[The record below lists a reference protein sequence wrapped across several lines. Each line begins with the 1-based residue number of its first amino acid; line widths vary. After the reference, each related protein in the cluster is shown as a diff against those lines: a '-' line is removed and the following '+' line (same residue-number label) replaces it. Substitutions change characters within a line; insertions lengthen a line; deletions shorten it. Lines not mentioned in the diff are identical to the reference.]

1 MVMMDD
7 SRVDSAAPVDTASSI
22 NDLRPKMRLDGCV
35 TKIDLYGAFVD
46 IGIGQ
51 DALIHISRLKR
62 GRVNRVSEVLSE
74 GDQISVYVDKVEKET
89 GRVSL
94 TMIKP
99 LDVTWGDLKRG
110 NTYTGKITRL
120 EPYGAFVDIGAERP
134 GLVHVS
140 ELGEE
145 FVRHPDQ
152 LHSVGDDIAVRVLN
166 FDRKKRRIDLTIADS
181 DLDEESSEGEEE
193 AEDAAS
199 TAMEIALRRALEGS
213 DMPHAEGRRPRSR
226 RTGARGRG
234 KRSQDDLLAR
244 TLRSRKS

>member
-1 MVMMDD
+1 MMDD
-7 SRVDSAAPVDTASSI
+7 NGLDSAAAVDTPSNI
-22 NDLRPKMRLDGCV
+22 HDLRPKMRLDGCV

-46 IGIGQ
+46 IGVGR
-51 DALIHISRLKR
+51 DALIHISKLKQ
-62 GRVNRVSEVLSE
+62 GQVNRVSEVLSE
-74 GDQISVYVDKVEKET
+74 GDQISVYVDKVEKES

-110 NTYTGKITRL
+110 NIYKGKITRL

-145 FVRHPDQ
+145 FVRRPDE
-152 LHSVGDDIAVRVLN
+152 LHSVGDDIAVRVLSV
-166 FDRKKRRIDLTIADS
+166 DRKKRRIDLTIADS
-181 DLDEESSEGEEE
+181 DPDEESGEDEEE
-193 AEDAAS
+193 TEEVAS
-199 TAMEIALRRALEGS
+199 TAMEIALRRALEGA
-213 DMPHAEGRRPRSR
+213 DVPPGEGRRPQSR
-226 RTGARGRG
+226 RPGTRGRG